1 MLYDLLVPLADT
13 FSPFNVFRYIT
24 FRAAYA
30 TITALLIS
38 FALGPWLID
47 RLRRMKIGQTIRE
60 DGPETHRPKAGTP
73 TMGGVLIVAATV
85 VPTLLWADLSNQFVR
100 IATLSCLGLGAL
112 GFLDDY
118 LLVVKRMPKGL
129 LGRYKLLGQGL
140 IGAAIGVALI
150 MSEAHGDMTT
160 RTTVPFLKDA
170 FPALGLLF
178 VPLAALVV
186 TGTSNAVNLAD
197 GLDGLATGMALPPI
211 LVFAAI
217 AYVSGHVEFSS
228 YLNIPYFPGIGELTI
243 FCMAMAGACLGFL
256 WFNAHPA
263 QVFMG
268 DTGSLAL
275 GGSLG
280 AVAVLLKREFLLV
293 IVGGLFVVE
302 ALSVMIQVVSYR
314 TRGKRVFLMAPIHH
328 HFEKAGW
335 AESRVVVRFWIVAV
349 LLALFSLSTLKLQ

>member
-1 MLYDLLVPLADT
+1 MLYDLLVPLSET
-13 FSPFNVFRYIT
+13 FSPLNVFRYIT

-30 TITALLIS
+30 TITALFIS
-38 FALGPWLID
+38 FAMGPWLIE
-47 RLRRMKIGQTIRE
+47 RLRTAKIGQTIRA
-60 DGPETHRPKAGTP
+60 DGPESHKPKAGTP
-73 TMGGVLIVAATV
+73 TMGGLLIVAATV

-100 IATLSCLGLGAL
+100 IATLACLGLGIL

-118 LLVVKRMPKGL
+118 LLVVRRMPKGL
-129 LGRYKLLGQGL
+129 LGRYKLLGQFAV
-140 IGAAIGVALI
+140 GAAIGAALLL
-150 MSEAHGDMTT
+150 SNSHGDMTA
-160 RTTVPFLKDA
+160 RTTVPFLKDVY
-170 FPALGLLF
+170 PALGILF
-178 VPLAALVV
+178 IPLSALVV

-197 GLDGLATGMALPPI
+197 GLDGLATGMALPPA

-217 AYVSGHVEFSS
+217 AYVSGHVEFAT
-228 YLNIPYFPGIGELTI
+228 YLNIPYFPGIGELTV

-293 IVGGLFVVE
+293 IVGGLFVIE

-314 TRGKRVFLMAPIHH
+314 TRRKRVFLMAPIHH